1 MKEMIALN
9 NLPGSSLY
17 REIYMSP
24 ENEQFLHEPM
34 INSNNKMLVGSGADH
49 FPVKGEQSVSLIYC
63 LLNVKC
69 FVQPQRLYKQRETTP
84 A

>member
-1 MKEMIALN
+1 MIALN

-24 ENEQFLHEPM
+24 NYKQGLNEP
-34 INSNNKMLVGSGADH
+34 IVDSNNKILVGSGADH

-69 FVQPQRLYKQRETTP
+69 SVQPQRLYKQRETTP